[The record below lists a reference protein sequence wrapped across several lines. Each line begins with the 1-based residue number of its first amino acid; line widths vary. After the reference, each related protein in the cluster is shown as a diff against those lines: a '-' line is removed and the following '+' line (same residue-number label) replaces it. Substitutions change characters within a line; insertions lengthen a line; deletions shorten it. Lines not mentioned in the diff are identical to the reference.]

1 MKRLYKVCGLSLST
15 NELTMWVEH
24 EKKPVLTT
32 LIDIVIMYSLTC
44 KYMMYTQS
52 TQPYY
57 KGKTRRTTKIQTN
70 KLMRFIEQS
79 KLILHLLQ

>member
-1 MKRLYKVCGLSLST
+1 MKRLYKVCVLSLST

-24 EKKPVLTT
+24 EKKTRAYYL
-32 LIDIVIMYSLTC
+32 DWYFYYSLTC

-52 TQPYY
+52 KQPYY
-57 KGKTRRTTKIQTN
+57 KGKTSRTTKIQTN

>member
-1 MKRLYKVCGLSLST
+1 
-15 NELTMWVEH
+15 
-24 EKKPVLTT
+24 
-32 LIDIVIMYSLTC
+32 
-44 KYMMYTQS
+44 MMYTQS
-52 TQPYY
+52 KQPYY